1 MSGPFGETVVQHTRT
16 LAEDPDSDGNDVWTD
31 VNVTHEKVTLYP
43 RESVELV
50 QGQDTNIIGLVAV
63 FIPAVTVA
71 ATDEFTAR
79 GSRWSVDAEPGQY
92 ASSLTGRTL
101 TKVNLTRA
109 TG

>member
-16 LAEDPDSDGNDVWTD
+16 RGTPDSDGNDTWTD
-31 VNVTHEKVTLYP
+31 VNKTHPKAVLYP
-43 RESVELV
+43 RVSSELV

-63 FIPAVTVA
+63 FNPGITVA

-79 GSRWSVDAEPGQY
+79 GERWKVDGEPGQY
-92 ASSLTGRTL
+92 ISPHTGRTL
-101 TKVNLTRA
+101 TKLNLTRV